1 MAVILFASTTSNIM
15 DLPITQYGDDVLIR
29 IKAVPGASRDEI
41 AGILGNRLKI
51 RIAAAPEAAKANKAI
66 IKLIAKMCGVKVNQ
80 ITIESGHTN
89 PEKTIRITN
98 TRADT
103 IKQSLR

>member
-1 MAVILFASTTSNIM
+1 MALILFASTTSNIM

-51 RIAAAPEAAKANKAI
+51 RIAAAPEAGKANKAI
-66 IKLIAKMCGVKVNQ
+66 IKLIAEKCGVKVNQ
-80 ITIESGHTN
+80 ITIESGHTS
-89 PEKTIRITN
+89 PEKTLRITDAH
-98 TRADT
+98 ADL
-103 IKQSLR
+103 IINSLK